1 MHQLL
6 SVISRLNGGEPTLD
20 CDAAAAAAADDDD
33 DDDDANNSKRNVSLQ
48 RVLPIMKSSVLIWR

>member
-33 DDDDANNSKRNVSLQ
+33 DDANNSKRNVSLQ

>member
-20 CDAAAAAAADDDD
+20 CDTAAAAAADD